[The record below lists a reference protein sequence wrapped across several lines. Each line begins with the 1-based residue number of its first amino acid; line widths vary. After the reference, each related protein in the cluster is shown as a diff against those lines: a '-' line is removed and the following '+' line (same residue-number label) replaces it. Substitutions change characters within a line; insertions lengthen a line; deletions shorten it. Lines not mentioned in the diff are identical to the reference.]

1 VIRARALAA
10 GFGLVFGFVL
20 AWARF
25 TDPDAIRQMLLLED
39 GYLWLVFFTAVALS
53 FVGLRLLRRA
63 RRRAVLTGEPVEWSN
78 PPVARNHVVGSV
90 VFGLGWGIADAC
102 PGPIATQLGQGVMWS
117 VFTIGGIAIGI
128 SLFGARQRAAAAAR

>member
-1 VIRARALAA
+1 MRIRAVAA
-10 GFGLVFGFVL
+10 GFGVVFGFVL

-39 GYLWLVFFTAVALS
+39 GYLWLVFVTAVALA
-53 FVGLRLLRRA
+53 FLGHQLLRRA
-63 RRRAVLTGEPVEWSN
+63 QPRAVLTGEPVGWKNPHVASN
-78 PPVARNHVVGSV
+78 HIVGSI

-102 PGPIATQLGQGVMWS
+102 PGPIATQLGQGIMWS

-128 SLFGARQRAAAAAR
+128 ALFAARQRTGATAG